1 VFGLS
6 LGKILVIVLII
17 VAIWKGF
24 ALVNRLASDRKAAL
38 KRQAGTA
45 RRAAEASRAQRT
57 GTVELR
63 ECPRCG
69 AYVDPREG
77 CRCGM
82 RSNEARR
89 ARS

>member
-1 VFGLS
+1 MLGLS

-24 ALVNRLASDRKAAL
+24 ALVNRFASERRAAL
-38 KRQAGTA
+38 KRQAGAAT
-45 RRAAEASRAQRT
+45 RAAKGSRAHRS

-63 ECPRCG
+63 PCPRCG

-77 CRCGM
+77 CHCGV
-82 RSNEARR
+82 RRNQARR
-89 ARS
+89 ANS